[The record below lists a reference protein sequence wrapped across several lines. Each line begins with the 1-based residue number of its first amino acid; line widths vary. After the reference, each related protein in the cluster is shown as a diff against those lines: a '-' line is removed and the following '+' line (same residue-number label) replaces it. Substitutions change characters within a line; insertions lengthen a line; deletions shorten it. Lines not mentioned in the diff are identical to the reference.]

1 MDTDGKAGRR
11 CHVLFKQYYL
21 GCLSQASYLIGD
33 EVTRTAVVVDPRRDV
48 EEYLEDAAA
57 EGLRIEHV
65 ILTHFH
71 ADFVAG
77 HLELHERVGA
87 RIHLGARARAEYEFS
102 PLADGDVIEFGQVR
116 LEILE
121 TPGHTPEAISILVYD
136 LAHDRAH
143 PWGVLTGDTLFIGDV
158 GRPDLMASEGVTA
171 ERLADQLYDSL
182 HGKLLRL
189 PDDTLVYPGHG
200 AGSACGKNLSSET
213 VSTLGTQRRDN
224 YALQPMS
231 KGAFVA
237 LVTRDQP
244 KAPAYFGFDAKLNR
258 RARPTLEAALA
269 RELKP
274 LSLDAVLRAQ
284 REGAQILD
292 VRDPDDYAASHLAG
306 STNISL
312 QTRFASW
319 AGELLT
325 PTRPI
330 VVVAAPGSDEE
341 AAMRLGRIGFDNV
354 LGYLDG
360 GIAAARSRPD
370 ALRRGHRVTRAQ
382 LEAMLGEGPLT
393 VVDVRFPGE
402 RAPASI
408 PGSIGIPLDQL
419 PERLGE
425 IPRERRVAVYCQS
438 GIRSSTAASLLEQA
452 GFADVVDLSGGYQAW
467 SN

>member
-1 MDTDGKAGRR
+1 MI
-11 CHVLFKQYYL
+11 FKQYYL

-48 EEYLEDAAA
+48 EEYLDDAAA

-77 HLELHERVGA
+77 HLELQERVGA

-102 PLADGDVIEFGQVR
+102 PLGDGDVLEFGQIR
-116 LEILE
+116 LKILE

-136 LAHDRAH
+136 LARDRTR
-143 PWGVLTGDTLFIGDV
+143 PQGVLTGDTLFIGDV

-171 ERLADQLYDSL
+171 ENLADQLYESL

-213 VSTLGTQRRDN
+213 VSTVGAQRRDN

-231 KGAFVA
+231 KGDFVT

-244 KAPAYFGFDAKLNR
+244 KAPAYFGLDAKLNR
-258 RARPTLEAALA
+258 RSRPTLEAALA
-269 RELKP
+269 RELKA
-274 LSLDAVLRAQ
+274 LSLDEVLKAQ
-284 REGAQILD
+284 GQGAQILD
-292 VRDPDDYAASHLAG
+292 VRDPDDYTAGHLVG

-312 QTRFASW
+312 KGRFASW

-325 PTRPI
+325 PARPI
-330 VVVAAPGSDEE
+330 VVVAAPGTDDE
-341 AAMRLGRIGFDNV
+341 AALRLGRIGFDNV
-354 LGYLDG
+354 LGHLGG
-360 GIAAARSRPD
+360 GIAAAQGRPD
-370 ALRRGHRVTRAQ
+370 VLRQGHRVTRGELA
-382 LEAMLGEGPLT
+382 AILGAGPRTL
-393 VVDVRFPGE
+393 VDVRFPGE
-402 RAPASI
+402 RAL
-408 PGSIGIPLDQL
+408 GSISGSVGIPLDQL

-425 IPRERRVAVYCQS
+425 IPRKVPVAVYCQS
-438 GIRSSTAASLLEQA
+438 GVRSSTAASLLEQA
-452 GFADVVDLSGGYQAW
+452 GFTDVVDLVGGYQAW
-467 SN
+467 SSS

>member
-1 MDTDGKAGRR
+1 MI
-11 CHVLFKQYYL
+11 FKQYYL

-57 EGLRIEHV
+57 AGLRIAHV

-77 HLELHERVGA
+77 HLELREQMGA
-87 RIHLGARARAEYEFS
+87 RIHLGARATAEYEFS
-102 PLADGDVIEFGQVR
+102 PLAEGDALEFGQVR

-136 LAHDRAH
+136 LAHDPAH
-143 PWGVLTGDTLFIGDV
+143 PRGVLTGDTLFIGDV

-171 ERLADQLYDSL
+171 ENLADQLYESI
-182 HGKLLRL
+182 HKKLLRL

-213 VSTLGTQRRDN
+213 VSTMGVQRREN

-231 KGAFVA
+231 KDAFVK
-237 LVTRDQP
+237 LVTHDQP

-284 REGAQILD
+284 QEGAQILD
-292 VRDPDDYAASHLAG
+292 VRDPDDYSASHLAG

-312 QTRFASW
+312 KGRFASW

-325 PTRPI
+325 PARPI
-330 VVVAAPGSDEE
+330 VVVAAPGSDAEP
-341 AAMRLGRIGFDNV
+341 AVRLGRIGFDNV
-354 LGYLDG
+354 LGHLDG
-360 GIAAARSRPD
+360 GITAARSRPD
-370 ALRRGHRVTRAQ
+370 VLRRGHRVSSSE
-382 LEAMLGEGPLT
+382 LEALLRAEPLT
-393 VVDVRFPGE
+393 LVDVRFPGE
-402 RAPASI
+402 RALAAIPA
-408 PGSIGIPLDQL
+408 SIGIPLDQL

-425 IPRERRVAVYCQS
+425 IPRGARVAVYCQS
-438 GIRSSTAASLLEQA
+438 GLRSSTAASLLEQA
-452 GFADVVDLSGGYQAW
+452 GFDGVVDLVGGYQAW
-467 SN
+467 SGR

>member
-1 MDTDGKAGRR
+1 
-11 CHVLFKQYYL
+11 VILKQYYL

-33 EVTRTAVVVDPRRDV
+33 EVTRTAAVVDPRRDV

-77 HLELHERVGA
+77 HLELREQVGA
-87 RIHLGARARAEYEFS
+87 RIHLGARATAEYEFS
-102 PLADGDVIEFGQVR
+102 PLADGNVLEFGQVR

-136 LAHDRAH
+136 LAHDRAR
-143 PWGVLTGDTLFIGDV
+143 PRAVLTGDTLFIGDV
-158 GRPDLMASEGVTA
+158 GRPDLMASEGTTA
-171 ERLADQLYDSL
+171 ERLADQLYDSI
-182 HGKLLRL
+182 HQKLLRL

-213 VSTLGTQRRDN
+213 VSTMGAQRREN

-231 KGAFVA
+231 KDAFVA
-237 LVTRDQP
+237 MVTHDQP
-244 KAPAYFGFDAKLNR
+244 KAPAYFGLDAKLNR

-269 RELKP
+269 RELRP

-284 REGAQILD
+284 REGAQVLD

-312 QTRFASW
+312 KGRFASW
-319 AGELLT
+319 AGELLS
-325 PTRPI
+325 PGRPI
-330 VVVAAPGSDEE
+330 VVVAAPGTNEE
-341 AAMRLGRIGFDNV
+341 AALRLGRIGFDNV

-360 GIAAARSRPD
+360 GLAAAQGRPD
-370 ALRRGHRVTRAQ
+370 VPRQGRRVTAAQ
-382 LEAMLGEGPLT
+382 LAARLRAEPLT
-393 VVDVRFPGE
+393 LIDVRFPGE
-402 RAPASI
+402 RTGAFI

-419 PERLGE
+419 GERVGE
-425 IPRERRVAVYCQS
+425 VSRQVPVAVYCQS
-438 GIRSSTAASLLEQA
+438 GLRSSTAASLLEQA
-452 GFADVVDLSGGYQAW
+452 GFADVVDLIGGYQAW
-467 SN
+467 SAAPEIESADRT

>member
-1 MDTDGKAGRR
+1 M
-11 CHVLFKQYYL
+11 VFKQYYL

-33 EVTRTAVVVDPRRDV
+33 EITRRAVVVDPRRDV

-57 EGLRIEHV
+57 QGLRIEHV

-77 HLELHERVGA
+77 HLELRERVGA
-87 RIHLGARARAEYEFS
+87 RIHLGARATAEYEFS
-102 PLADGDVIEFGQVR
+102 PLADGAVLELGQVR
-116 LEILE
+116 LQILE

-136 LAHDRAH
+136 LAHDRDH
-143 PWGVLTGDTLFIGDV
+143 PRAVLTGDTLFSGDV

-171 ERLADQLYDSL
+171 EGLADQLYDSI
-182 HGKLLRL
+182 HEKLLRL

-213 VSTLGTQRRDN
+213 VSTMGAQRRDN

-231 KGAFVA
+231 KEAFVA
-237 LVTRDQP
+237 LVTHDQP
-244 KAPAYFGFDAKLNR
+244 KAPAYFGLDAKLNR

-274 LSLDAVLRAQ
+274 LSLDAVLSAQ
-284 REGAQILD
+284 REGTQVLD
-292 VRDPDDYAASHLAG
+292 VRDPDDYAACHLAG

-312 QTRFASW
+312 TGRFASW

-325 PTRPI
+325 PVRPI
-330 VVVAAPGSDEE
+330 VVVAPPGSDEE
-341 AAMRLGRIGFDNV
+341 AAVRLGRIGFDND
-354 LGYLDG
+354 LGYLEG
-360 GIAAARSRPD
+360 GMAAARGRQD
-370 ALRRGHRVTRAQ
+370 VLRQGRRVTSAQ
-382 LEAMLGEGPLT
+382 LGARLQADPLT
-393 VVDVRFPGE
+393 LIDVRFPGE
-402 RAPASI
+402 RVAACI

-425 IPRERRVAVYCQS
+425 IPRHVPVAVYCQS
-438 GIRSSTAASLLEQA
+438 GLRSSTAASLLEQA
-452 GFADVVDLSGGYQAW
+452 GFSDVLDLAGGFQAW
-467 SN
+467 SSSSSS